1 MFGFGK
7 KKSPSVEF
15 YKASLDLGVALGEP
29 AKEKIMVFEEPAAKP
44 AEEWIWVNGYKATDK
59 DMSCR
64 GYQYEMNKCFDISDD
79 KAVEICEH
87 GFHFCLN
94 IRDVQKYYEIG
105 RGHRFFE
112 VKALVRR
119 KDYDEYGNHIGRFGP
134 RLDKLAAKSII
145 FTREL
150 TLDEIFKGY
159 VLEDWWTDEHKK
171 RALEIGVKATRQEI
185 QRDRLVQ
192 LGYSETFAALCIA
205 AERDQIAELVASQEG
220 LSMDMKVWT
229 IFNATALK
237 RQ

>member
-7 KKSPSVEF
+7 NNNSVDKVELSGVV
-15 YKASLDLGVALGEP
+15 YTSLSES
-29 AKEKIMVFEEPAAKP
+29 KIEKIEEPVPAKP
-44 AEEWIWVNGYKATDK
+44 AEEWIWVNGYKATEK

-94 IRDVQKYYEIG
+94 IRDVQKYYKIG
-105 RGHRFFE
+105 SGHRYFE
-112 VKALVRR
+112 VKALVRK
-119 KDYDEYGNHIGRFGP
+119 KDFEGYGYGRFY
-134 RLDKLAAKSII
+134 RVDKLAAKSII

-171 RALEIGVKATRQEI
+171 RALEIGVKTVRQEI

-229 IFNATALK
+229 IFNATALN
-237 RQ
+237 RR